1 MSVYFYNEDV
11 SLPSLNYDV
20 LKNVLKNEIRRNGL
34 RLGEINYIFC
44 SDNYLLDLNIKFLNH
59 NFYTDV
65 ITFDYSENNIIAGD
79 IYISTER
86 VLNNSVIFEQ
96 NYSNE
101 LIRVISHG
109 LLHLLRYN
117 DKELVEIELMR
128 MKESELMNKYFAS
141 MPTLDKQ

>member
-65 ITFDYSENNIIAGD
+65 ITFDYSENNRIAGD

>member
-65 ITFDYSENNIIAGD
+65 ITFDYSENNRIAGD

-96 NYSNE
+96 NYSDE

-109 LLHLLRYN
+109 LLHLLKYN

-128 MKESELMNKYFAS
+128 MKESEIMNKYFTS
-141 MPTLDKQ
+141 ITTLDNQ